1 MNATPRHPQ
10 PACERGVTL
19 VELMI
24 ALVVLAVGVLA
35 LAQTFPAGSR
45 KQTRDRLFS
54 TASDYVQDQS
64 ELLSTKNWADSEMDL
79 GRHPA
84 SGYDTLGASRKLMRY
99 YQVSSMASPL
109 DNLRKVT
116 VRVEWQYQGARA
128 CSTTIYVRR

>member
-1 MNATPRHPQ
+1 MRSLPDPSRST
-10 PACERGVTL
+10 ERGVTL

-35 LAQTFPAGSR
+35 LAQTFPAGGR
-45 KQTRDRLFS
+45 AQGRDRMFS
-54 TASDYVQDQS
+54 SANSYMQDKV
-64 ELLSTKNWADSEMDL
+64 ELLSTKNWSDAELDL

-84 SGYDTLGASRKLMRY
+84 SGFDTVGANRILLRY
-99 YQVSSMASPL
+99 YEVAALASPL

-116 VRVEWQYQGARA
+116 VRMNWQYLGARA